1 MDLKKEIIN
10 LISKTATELPED
22 VVLALKKARQNEKNP
37 TAKHNL
43 KVILKN
49 IKLAKGEKRPI
60 CQDTGTPIFYVEYNP
75 KEYAQKELKRI
86 IEDATNI
93 ATLRIPLRP
102 NAVDCLTGKGL
113 GNKPLIHFE
122 EAEELKINL
131 MLKGGGSE
139 NVSAI
144 YQLPNKELNAD
155 RNPAGVEKCVLD
167 AVFRAQGKGCPPYIA
182 AAAIGG
188 AIDNVAFL
196 AKKQLLRNINDRNK
210 DKALDE
216 LEKRLL
222 EKINRLEIGPMGLG
236 GKTTALS
243 VKIAGAPRHPA
254 SYFVAVSFSC
264 WCARRQAL

>member
-1 MDLKKEIIN
+1 MDLKKEIIE
-10 LISKTATELPED
+10 LIKKTAAELSED
-22 VVLALKKARQNEKNP
+22 VVAALEKAKQNEKNP
-37 TAKHNL
+37 IAEYNL

-49 IKLAKGEKRPI
+49 IKLSKNEKRPI
-60 CQDTGTPIFYVEYNP
+60 CQDTGTPIFYAYYNP
-75 KEYAQKELKRI
+75 KEHTQKELKKI
-86 IEDATNI
+86 IEEAVDD

-102 NAVDCLTGKGL
+102 NAVDCLTGKVL

-122 EAEELKINL
+122 EAEQLKIVL

-139 NVSAI
+139 NISAI

-155 RNPAGVEKCVLD
+155 RNLRGVEKCVLD
-167 AVFRAQGKGCPPYIA
+167 AVFRAQGKGCPPYIV

-210 DKALDE
+210 NKTLDK

-222 EKINRLEIGPMGLG
+222 KKINRLGIGTGLG
-236 GKTTALS
+236 GKTTALA
-243 VKIAGAPRHPA
+243 VKIAGAQRHPA

-264 WCARRQAL
+264 WCARRRNL